1 MPNVVIYVMTD
12 WQNLPDKST
21 PINQTNLRHIEQ
33 GIKNVTDFINTLD
46 ATSGLYLC
54 QTPFTTALKNKLD
67 GIEAE
72 ANKYVL
78 PTASQ
83 SVLGGVKVDGVTVTI
98 SNGVISAAAATIPN
112 LSQLSDVNISSLS
125 NGQILKWDAENSKW
139 VNANESGGTTINELN
154 DIGDVDITDPSDGQ
168 GLIYDADNDEW
179 INGNVASAMSSLTD
193 VVLTSLSD
201 GQTLVWDS
209 ATSKW
214 VNSDVEIPDI
224 LDYDETLNVLGDAEN
239 VVPSIPI
246 IYSTEERLVGKW
258 IDDSDLYQ
266 ITVTTGGSVPTG
278 GTLIQRT
285 AQTGYDTLLY
295 TKTSNS
301 P

>member
-1 MPNVVIYVMTD
+1 MFVSWNI
-12 WQNLPDKST
+12 
-21 PINQTNLRHIEQ
+21 
-33 GIKNVTDFINTLD
+33 F
-46 ATSGLYLC
+46 SGCPLISLY
-54 QTPFTTALKNKLD
+54 
-67 GIEAE
+67 
-72 ANKYVL
+72 
-78 PTASQ
+78 
-83 SVLGGVKVDGVTVTI
+83 
-98 SNGVISAAAATIPN
+98 
-112 LSQLSDVNISSLS
+112 
-125 NGQILKWDAENSKW
+125 
-139 VNANESGGTTINELN
+139 

-168 GLIYDADNDEW
+168 GLIYDADNEKW
-179 INGNVASAMSSLTD
+179 INGNVASAMASLTD

-201 GQTLVWDS
+201 GQTLIWDS

-214 VNSDVEIPDI
+214 INSDVAIPDI
-224 LDYDETLNVLGDAEN
+224 LNYDETLDVLGDGES

-285 AQTGYDTLLY
+285 VQTGYDTLLY